1 MKSNIITCSNYK
13 LLSHIDCCWNCE
25 HIDTETFNNGEC
37 NCNLHSKNCYI
48 LGICDNFLAK
58 NSLNNNRRRQ
68 KVMTREESLELS
80 KYELKAMQLEAL
92 INVTK
97 EFLETCDDA
106 IEREVL
112 DQLVS
117 FQDELKELKETY
129 KLDF

>member
-1 MKSNIITCSNYK
+1 MKSDIITNSNYK
-13 LLSHIDCCWNCE
+13 LLGHIDCCWNCGY
-25 HIDTETFNNGEC
+25 IDTETFNNGEC

-48 LGICDNFLAK
+48 LGLCDNFLTK